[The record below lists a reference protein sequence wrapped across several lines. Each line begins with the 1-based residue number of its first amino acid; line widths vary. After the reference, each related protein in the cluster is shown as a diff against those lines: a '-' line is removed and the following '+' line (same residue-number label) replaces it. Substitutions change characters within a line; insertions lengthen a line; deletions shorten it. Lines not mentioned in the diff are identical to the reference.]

1 MKTKTIALTLASVLA
16 LSAGA
21 AIAQNV
27 PTWEEYEAQQRAY
40 QQQQGAYEQQRDAY
54 QDRQQAYAD
63 QRRAYEAKRA
73 QYLRDRAAYDRRYG
87 VGAYERRYGA
97 WRWEPDYAYQPYDS
111 RYPNDA
117 GYYGR
122 DVSARV
128 DIDRYRNSPCEQ
140 RRSGN
145 TAAGLIIGALAGAAI
160 GSNVAA
166 TDVQTE
172 GAVLGAV
179 VGGGIGASI
188 GRDSARCDDRGY
200 WYSRNETIP
209 YREARYYRDR
219 RARSGRY
226 EYSYYARRGCRL
238 APAPAEYAGQVEY
251 RYVRVCPDSR
261 GRYRITG

>member
-1 MKTKTIALTLASVLA
+1 MKTKTIALSLASVLA

-21 AIAQNV
+21 ALAQSQI
-27 PTWEEYEAQQRAY
+27 PTWEQYEAQQRDY
-40 QQQQGAYEQQRDAY
+40 QRQQGAYEQQQGAY
-54 QDRQQAYAD
+54 QDRQAAYAD
-63 QRRAYEAKRA
+63 QRQAYEAKRQ

-87 VGAYERRYGA
+87 AGSYERQYGA
-97 WRWEPDYAYQPYDS
+97 WRWEPSPYDT
-111 RYPNDA
+111 RYPPAA

-122 DVSARV
+122 DASASV
-128 DIDRYRNSPCEQ
+128 NMDRYRRTPCEQ

-179 VGGGIGASI
+179 VGGTIGAGI
-188 GRDSARCDDRGY
+188 GRDTARCDNKGY
-200 WYSRNETIP
+200 WYSRSETIP

-219 RARSGRY
+219 RERSGRY
-226 EYSYYARRGCRL
+226 DYNRYARRGCRL
-238 APAPAEYAGQVEY
+238 ASAPVEY
-251 RYVRVCPDSR
+251 GGRMEYHYVRVCPDR
-261 GRYRITG
+261 QGRYRITS

>member
-1 MKTKTIALTLASVLA
+1 MKTRSTAFAMASVLA

-21 AIAQNV
+21 AMAQSI
-27 PTWEEYEAQQRAY
+27 PTWEEYQAQQRAY
-40 QQQQGAYEQQRDAY
+40 QQQRGAYERQQDAY

-63 QRRAYEAKRA
+63 QRQAYEAKRA

-97 WRWEPDYAYQPYDS
+97 WRWEPDRYAY
-111 RYPNDA
+111 YPPSA

-128 DIDRYRNSPCEQ
+128 DMDRYRNTPCEQ
-140 RRSGN
+140 RRSNN
-145 TAAGLIIGALAGAAI
+145 TTAGLIIGALAGAAI

-188 GRDSARCDDRGY
+188 GRDTARCDSRGY
-200 WYSRNETIP
+200 YFSRSDTIP

-219 RARSGRY
+219 GAYSGRY
-226 EYSYYARRGCRL
+226 SYSYYNRRGCRL
-238 APAPAEYAGQVEY
+238 APAPAEYGGRMEY

-261 GRYRITG
+261 GRYRITS

>member
-1 MKTKTIALTLASVLA
+1 MKTKTLAISLASVLA

-21 AIAQNV
+21 ALAQSQV
-27 PTWEEYEAQQRAY
+27 PTWDEYNARQR
-40 QQQQGAYEQQRDAY
+40 AYEQQQGDYQRQQEAY
-54 QDRQQAYAD
+54 RDRQSAYAD

-73 QYLRDRAAYDRRYG
+73 QYLRDQAAYDRRYG
-87 VGAYERRYGA
+87 RGSYERRYGA
-97 WRWEPDYAYQPYDS
+97 WRYEPGYAA
-111 RYPNDA
+111 NDA

-122 DVSARV
+122 DASTGGY
-128 DIDRYRNSPCEQ
+128 DRYRNSPCEQ

-179 VGGGIGASI
+179 VGGGLGAKI
-188 GRDSARCDDRGY
+188 GRDSARCDANGY
-200 WYSRNETIP
+200 WYSRSETIP

-219 RARSGRY
+219 GERSGRY
-226 EYSYYARRGCRL
+226 GYNDYYRRGCRL
-238 APAPAEYAGQVEY
+238 AAAPTEYGGRTDY
-251 RYVRVCPDSR
+251 RYVRVCPDR
-261 GRYRITG
+261 QGRYRITG

>member
-27 PTWEEYEAQQRAY
+27 PTWEEYEAQQRTY

-54 QDRQQAYAD
+54 RDRQATYAD
-63 QRRAYEAKRA
+63 QRQAYEAKRA
-73 QYLRDRAAYDRRYG
+73 QYLRDQARYDRRYG
-87 VGAYERRYGA
+87 RGAYERRYGA
-97 WRWEPDYAYQPYDS
+97 WRWEPGYAA
-111 RYPNDA
+111 NDA

-122 DVSARV
+122 DASTSGY
-128 DIDRYRNSPCEQ
+128 DRYRNSPCEQ
-140 RRSGN
+140 RRGSN

-200 WYSRNETIP
+200 WYSKGETIP

-219 RARSGRY
+219 RERSGQYDYDR
-226 EYSYYARRGCRL
+226 YARRGCRL

-261 GRYRITG
+261 GRYRITR

>member
-21 AIAQNV
+21 ALAQNV

-40 QQQQGAYEQQRDAY
+40 QQQQGAYEQQRDDY
-54 QDRQQAYAD
+54 QDRQAAYAD
-63 QRRAYEAKRA
+63 QRQAYEAKRQ

-87 VGAYERRYGA
+87 AGAYERQYGA
-97 WRWEPDYAYQPYDS
+97 WRWEPGYAYRAPDG

-128 DIDRYRNSPCEQ
+128 NIDRYRNSPCE
-140 RRSGN
+140 RRRGGN

-166 TDVQTE
+166 SDVQTE
-172 GAVLGAV
+172 GAVLGAL

-188 GRDSARCDDRGY
+188 GRDTARCDNRGY

-209 YREARYYRDR
+209 YREARLYRDR
-219 RARSGRY
+219 RVYSGRY
-226 EYSYYARRGCRL
+226 DYNRYARRGCRL
-238 APAPAEYAGQVEY
+238 AVAPAEYAGQVDY

-261 GRYRITG
+261 GRYRITR